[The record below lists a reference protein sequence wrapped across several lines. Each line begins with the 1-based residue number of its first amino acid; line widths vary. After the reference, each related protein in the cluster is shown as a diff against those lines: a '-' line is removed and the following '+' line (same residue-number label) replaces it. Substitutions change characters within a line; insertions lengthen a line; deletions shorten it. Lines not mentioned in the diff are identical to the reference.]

1 MREKE
6 SADLCKGCSHC
17 CEYITVII
25 ETPKTEAQKD
35 RIRWYLLHKV
45 FVFVTDKGV
54 WKVHMPVKCSALD
67 SKGRC
72 SSYSSRPN
80 VCREHSSS
88 DCERHGKSEKSVT
101 VFASVESFDKYL
113 KLNRHGK

>member
-1 MREKE
+1 M
-6 SADLCKGCSHC
+6 GCSLC

-45 FVFVTDKGV
+45 FVFVTEEDI

-67 SKGRC
+67 NKGRC
-72 SSYSSRPN
+72 SKYSTRPN
-80 VCREHSSS
+80 VCWNHSAS
-88 DCERHGKSEKSVT
+88 DCERHGKSNKSVT
-101 VFASVESFDKYL
+101 VFTSVESFDKYW
-113 KLNRHGK
+113 GQI